1 MIIVKIMGGLGNQ
14 MFQYA
19 FGLKMALK
27 NNSELKLDTNFYS
40 TQRKR
45 HFELDVFDIKTKR
58 ASNREIAKIK
68 YGLGIPHPINF
79 ENFLSFKNKL
89 KPKSYISQSSVF
101 SNPNLLNIT
110 GDIYLDGYW
119 QGERYFKD
127 IENTVR
133 EEFTFK
139 PISDDNN
146 KTTLEK
152 IKKSNSVS
160 VHVRRGDYINNLE
173 IKKVHGIDLSGYY
186 LKAVEYINKKL
197 PNPKYFVFSDDIDWC
212 KKNMKF
218 GSETCYVNH
227 NKGNKGF
234 EDIRLMSNCKHNII
248 ANSSF
253 GWWGAWLNKN
263 KEKTIITPK
272 KWFAIKSL
280 YRKSIVPNEWIKL

>member
-1 MIIVKIMGGLGNQ
+1 MGGLGNQ

-45 HFELDVFDIKTKR
+45 HFELGVFDIKIKR
-58 ASNREIAKIK
+58 ASNREIAKVK
-68 YGLGIPHPINF
+68 YGLGISHLINF

-101 SNPNLLNIT
+101 SNPNLLNIA
-110 GDIYLDGYW
+110 GDIYLDGHW
-119 QGERYFKD
+119 QDERYFKD
-127 IENTVR
+127 IENAVR

-139 PISDDNN
+139 PLSDDNN
-146 KTTLEK
+146 KTMLEK

-173 IKKVHGIDLSGYY
+173 TKKVHGIDLSGYY

-212 KKNMKF
+212 KKHVKYEGEMIFVDINEKE
-218 GSETCYVNH
+218 SNY
-227 NKGNKGF
+227 
-234 EDIRLMSNCKHNII
+234 EDMRLMGCCKHNIVT
-248 ANSSF
+248 NSSF
-253 GWWGAWLNKN
+253 SWWGAWLNNN
-263 KEKTIITPK
+263 KDKIVIAPK
-272 KWFAIKSL
+272 KWFSIKSPFE
-280 YRKSIVPNEWIKL
+280 RDIIPASWIKL